1 MLGIIVGESN
11 LPKYL
16 IYKLVKNKIKFI
28 ILDITKKNLYKN
40 YKNSY
45 KLHITQLGKAISI
58 LKRNNCNKIIL
69 IGKVTRPEL
78 SFFKIDKTTL
88 FNFSTIFRAF
98 KKGDGFILKEII
110 KIFKKNNIKVLNSM
124 TYTKELIFSQKNLNN
139 VKTTTQDLLSIKKG
153 VSILN
158 SLSKYD
164 IAQAVIVNNGFVL
177 AVEGPEGTD
186 EAIRRSGK
194 ISRQLKLK
202 NKSILI
208 KLPKLNQD
216 IRTDLPTLGYL
227 TVKNCI
233 KNNIKGIAIKK
244 SKNIILEKDKIFRIA
259 KNNNFF
265 IKGL

>member
-1 MLGIIVGESN
+1 
-11 LPKYL
+11 
-16 IYKLVKNKIKFI
+16 
-28 ILDITKKNLYKN
+28 
-40 YKNSY
+40 
-45 KLHITQLGKAISI
+45 
-58 LKRNNCNKIIL
+58 
-69 IGKVTRPEL
+69 
-78 SFFKIDKTTL
+78 
-88 FNFSTIFRAF
+88 
-98 KKGDGFILKEII
+98 
-110 KIFKKNNIKVLNSM
+110 M